1 MLSIADIKA
10 RYSLAELVRA
20 SGVSMRMSGAL
31 LSGRCPFHDDRTPS
45 FFVNPQ
51 TERWRCF
58 GRCDAANGHWLDVI
72 DFAGWRLYGSA
83 WNARD
88 REMFKAALR
97 ELTGDSYANAQRS
110 TPVVATRQP
119 APRRDALTRD
129 HALLLDRAAALY
141 RLRLGRSASAETPLE
156 YLHRRGFQDDSIQR
170 SGIGYCDGSQLL
182 KYLLQTGAPIA
193 LARVLHLVDEERGD
207 REFMR
212 GRIVFPDFDTSGAV
226 THLVGRKWA
235 PFLGKR
241 APKYLS
247 MKGQGK
253 PLFGWGRQDKRESE
267 RPVFVTESLTDWL
280 TLLQWG
286 LAAVAVLGTAMGAAY
301 AHQLSSLP
309 RPIIYL
315 PHNDQAGT
323 GLEAAWQWQQQVGRG
338 LVLPLPT
345 RVGGQPIKDAN
356 DLATAPGGKEAFFT
370 ELSKRIARGSDEDL
384 QLDIYAILIGDKEL
398 NHDDPR

>member
-1 MLSIADIKA
+1 MLSIAEIKA

-20 SGVSMRMSGAL
+20 SGVSMRESGAL
-31 LSGRCPFHDDRTPS
+31 LCGRCPFHDDRTPS

-51 TERWRCF
+51 TEHWRCF
-58 GRCDAANGHWLDVI
+58 GQCDAANGHWLDVI
-72 DFAGWRLYGSA
+72 DFAGWQLYGSA

-97 ELTGDSYANAQRS
+97 ELLGDSYASVQLL

-141 RLRLGRSASAETPLE
+141 RLRLGRSASADTPLE
-156 YLHRRGFQDDSIQR
+156 YLHGRGFTDDAIQR
-170 SGIGYCDGSQLL
+170 AGIGYCAGDQLL
-182 KYLLQTGAPIA
+182 KYLMQTGAPVE
-193 LARVLHLVDEERGD
+193 LARVLHLVDEERDD

-212 GRIVFPDFDTSGAV
+212 GRIVFPDFDTSGVV

-235 PFLGKR
+235 PLLGKR

-253 PLFGWGRQDKRESE
+253 PLFGWRRLNQNESAL
-267 RPVFVTESLTDWL
+267 PLFVSESLTDWL

-286 LAAVAVLGTAMGAAY
+286 LDAVAVLGTAMRADY
-301 AHQLSSLP
+301 AHQLSTLP

-315 PHNDQAGT
+315 PHNDKDGT
-323 GLEAAWQWQQQVGRG
+323 GMEAAQQWQQQVGRG
-338 LVLPLPT
+338 VVHVLPA
-345 RVGGQPIKDAN
+345 RVGRQPIKDVN
-356 DLATAPGGKEAFFT
+356 DLATAPGGKEAFFA
-370 ELSKRIARGSDEDL
+370 ELSK
-384 QLDIYAILIGDKEL
+384 
-398 NHDDPR
+398 